1 MRAFF
6 LTEQRTEPARG
17 AETIDAGVLEKN
29 GVFYRRLPLEPA
41 GYQPALDELR
51 QHRGYVTQDEVALRP
66 DTPNLEG
73 VLQKFD
79 PEHHHEDDE
88 VRFVLEGEGVFD
100 VRSLDERWMRI
111 IVEPGDLLVVP
122 KGKHHRFEL
131 TDKKTIR
138 CVRLFKDPA
147 GWVAVYRHPQG

>member
-6 LTEQRTEPARG
+6 RDTNEA
-17 AETIDAGVLEKN
+17 IDGNLLEEN
-29 GVFYRRLPLEPA
+29 GVIYRDLPLGA
-41 GYQPALDELR
+41 HQPALDELTKR
-51 QHRGYVTQDEVALRP
+51 RGYITQDEVALRP
-66 DTPNLEG
+66 DTANLEG
-73 VLQKFD
+73 LLAKFD
-79 PEHHHEDDE
+79 PEHHHDDDE

-100 VRSLDERWMRI
+100 IRSNDDRWMRVV
-111 IVEPGDLLVVP
+111 VEPGDLIVVP

-147 GWVAVYRHPQG
+147 GWAAIYR